1 MENLLSKC
9 ESNNYKFQSSTEEI
23 SGPKFNKYNTISN
36 LTSNN
41 NEDNQNTL
49 SFLNNIILKEESF
62 NLIDNE
68 DNTMINKKRK
78 KQAKEES
85 LTRKDNMQRVCKHLV
100 IENVRKFIN
109 DKIFEVFQG
118 KIGSGFMKKELFTIN
133 QNQKVDSH
141 SKFNKDFLN
150 KSIKDILSED
160 ITTRITYYEKDHNK
174 KVIENLIKIV

>member
-62 NLIDNE
+62 NLIDKE
-68 DNTMINKKRK
+68 DNSMINKKRK
-78 KQAKEES
+78 K
-85 LTRKDNMQRVCKHLV
+85 
-100 IENVRKFIN
+100 
-109 DKIFEVFQG
+109 
-118 KIGSGFMKKELFTIN
+118 
-133 QNQKVDSH
+133 
-141 SKFNKDFLN
+141 
-150 KSIKDILSED
+150 
-160 ITTRITYYEKDHNK
+160 
-174 KVIENLIKIV
+174 